1 MQREKFLYDV
11 VAGKANS
18 LKDIEGACIWINETA
33 IMIGPHEISLYYSCS
48 LTLFGLELNSD
59 TRL

>member
-1 MQREKFLYDV
+1 MEVHYNIVYREKFLYDV

-33 IMIGPHEISLYYSCS
+33 
-48 LTLFGLELNSD
+48 T
-59 TRL
+59 